1 MQENI
6 SQLLGVALATAAF
19 VSVVAILLWNR
30 ASDRQAKALSRQ
42 LEASREL
49 EKEIHIRERDFLAER
64 NKLEIEKSETI
75 RAAQA
80 DSFEKG
86 RQQGIVENHAVH
98 IAELANQRSEL
109 LKKNEEE
116 RDRAASEAREK
127 LRAEYELQSKL
138 FTVKITPY
146 VSITEDKGLIR
157 NEFETV
163 AGYQYQLLV
172 NGIPAFSPHI
182 VPEHTEVKRSLNPEV
197 EKALIQTAQRA
208 ADSAIDMYLGGNG
221 QFAKLAEP
229 IIKRL
234 PK

>member
-1 MQENI
+1 MQENM
-6 SQLLGVALATAAF
+6 SQLLGVAVVTAAF

-30 ASDRQAKALSRQ
+30 ASDRQAKALARQ

-64 NKLEIEKSETI
+64 NKLEVEKSETI

-109 LKKNEEE
+109 FKKIEEE

-197 EKALIQTAQRA
+197 E
-208 ADSAIDMYLGGNG
+208 
-221 QFAKLAEP
+221 
-229 IIKRL
+229 
-234 PK
+234 

>member
-1 MQENI
+1 MKENM
-6 SQLLGVALATAAF
+6 SQLIGVAVATAALI
-19 VSVVAILLWNR
+19 SVVAILLWYK
-30 ASDRQAKALSRQ
+30 ASARQAKALARQ

-49 EKEIHIRERDFLAER
+49 EKKIHIRERDFLAER
-64 NKLEIEKSETI
+64 NTLEVEKSETV

-80 DSFEKG
+80 EAFEKG
-86 RQQGIVENHAVH
+86 RQQGIVENHAGH
-98 IAELANQRSEL
+98 IAELTSQRSEL
-109 LKKNEEE
+109 LKKVEEE
-116 RDRAASEAREK
+116 RDRAVAEARDK

-157 NEFETV
+157 NEYETV
-163 AGYQYQLLV
+163 ADYQYQLLV

-182 VPEHTEVKRSLNPEV
+182 IPERTEVKRSLNPEV

-208 ADSAIDMYLGGNG
+208 AGAAIDMYLGGNN
-221 QFAKLAEP
+221 QFAKLADP
-229 IIKRL
+229 MIKRL

>member
-1 MQENI
+1 MQENL
-6 SQLLGVALATAAF
+6 SQLLGVAAVTAAL
-19 VSVVAILLWNR
+19 VAVIAFLLWNR
-30 ASDRQAKALSRQ
+30 ASDRQTKALAEQ

-64 NKLEIEKSETI
+64 NRLEIEKSEAI
-75 RAAQA
+75 RAAQVGA
-80 DSFEKG
+80 FEKG
-86 RQQGIVENHAVH
+86 REQGIVENHAAH
-98 IAELANQRSEL
+98 ISELATQRSEL
-109 LKKNEEE
+109 LKKVEEE
-116 RDRAASEAREK
+116 RESAASEAREK

-172 NGIPAFSPHI
+172 NGIPAFSPHL

-208 ADSAIDMYLGGNG
+208 ADAAIDMYLGGNG
-221 QFAKLAEP
+221 QFAKLAAP

>member
-1 MQENI
+1 M
-6 SQLLGVALATAAF
+6 SQLLGVAVVTAAF

-30 ASDRQAKALSRQ
+30 ASDRQAKALARQ

-64 NKLEIEKSETI
+64 NKLEVEKSETI

-109 LKKNEEE
+109 LKKIEEE

>member
-1 MQENI
+1 MQENM
-6 SQLLGVALATAAF
+6 SQLLGVAVATAALVF
-19 VSVVAILLWNR
+19 VVAILLWSR
-30 ASDRQAKALSRQ
+30 ASDCQAKALARQ

-64 NKLEIEKSETI
+64 NRLDIEKSETI
-75 RAAQA
+75 RTAQA
-80 DSFEKG
+80 DAFEKG
-86 RQQGIVENHAVH
+86 RQQGIVENNAVH
-98 IAELANQRSEL
+98 ITELASQRSEL
-109 LKKNEEE
+109 LKKIEEE
-116 RDRAASEAREK
+116 RDRSASEAREK

-157 NEFETV
+157 NVFETV

>member
-1 MQENI
+1 MQENM
-6 SQLLGVALATAAF
+6 SQLLGVAVVTAAF

-30 ASDRQAKALSRQ
+30 ASDRQAKALARQ

-64 NKLEIEKSETI
+64 NKLEVEKSETI

-109 LKKNEEE
+109 FKKIEEE

-157 NEFETV
+157 HKFETV

>member
-1 MQENI
+1 MQENM
-6 SQLLGVALATAAF
+6 SQILGVAVSTAAI
-19 VSVVAILLWNR
+19 VSVVAIMLWNR
-30 ASDRQAKALSRQ
+30 ASDRQAKAIARQ
-42 LEASREL
+42 LEESREL

-64 NKLEIEKSETI
+64 NKLEVEKSETI
-75 RAAQA
+75 RAAQLDA
-80 DSFEKG
+80 FEKG

-98 IAELANQRSEL
+98 ITELASQRSDL

-116 RDRAASEAREK
+116 RDHAASAAREK

-146 VSITEDKGLIR
+146 VCITEDKGLIR
-157 NEFETV
+157 HEFETV

>member
-1 MQENI
+1 MQENL
-6 SQLLGVALATAAF
+6 SQFIGIAAVTAAL
-19 VSVVAILLWNR
+19 VAVVAFLLWNR
-30 ASDRQAKALSRQ
+30 ASDRQAKALAKQIEVSRV
-42 LEASREL
+42 L

-64 NKLEIEKSETI
+64 NKLELERSEMI
-75 RAAQA
+75 RTAQVEA
-80 DSFEKG
+80 FEKG
-86 RQQGIVENHAVH
+86 RQQGVVENHAAH
-98 IAELANQRSEL
+98 IAELTSQRSEL
-109 LKKNEEE
+109 LKRVEEE
-116 RDRAASEAREK
+116 RERSASEAREK

-221 QFAKLAEP
+221 QFAKIAEP

>member
-1 MQENI
+1 MQDDL
-6 SQLLGVALATAAF
+6 SQFLGVASVTAAL
-19 VSVVAILLWNR
+19 VAVIAFLLWNR
-30 ASDRQAKALSRQ
+30 ASDRQAKALAKQ

-64 NKLEIEKSETI
+64 NRLEIEKSDAI
-75 RAAQA
+75 RMAEIGAFA
-80 DSFEKG
+80 RG
-86 RQQGIVENHAVH
+86 REQGVVENHAAH
-98 IAELANQRSEL
+98 ISELATQRSEL
-109 LKKNEEE
+109 LKKVEEE
-116 RDRAASEAREK
+116 REGAASEAREK
-127 LRAEYELQSKL
+127 VRAEYELQSKL

-172 NGIPAFSPHI
+172 NGIPAFSPHL

-197 EKALIQTAQRA
+197 ERSLIQTAQRA
-208 ADSAIDMYLGGNG
+208 ADAAIDMYLGGNG
-221 QFAKLAEP
+221 QFAKLAAP

>member
-1 MQENI
+1 MQENM
-6 SQLLGVALATAAF
+6 SQLLGVAVVTAAF

-30 ASDRQAKALSRQ
+30 ASDRQAKALARQ

-49 EKEIHIRERDFLAER
+49 EKEVHIRERDFLAER
-64 NKLEIEKSETI
+64 NKLEVEKSETI

-109 LKKNEEE
+109 LKKIEEE

>member
-1 MQENI
+1 MQENM
-6 SQLLGVALATAAF
+6 SQLLGVAVVTAAF

-30 ASDRQAKALSRQ
+30 ASDRQAKALARQ

-64 NKLEIEKSETI
+64 NKLEVEKSETI

-109 LKKNEEE
+109 FKKIEEE

>member
-1 MQENI
+1 MQENM
-6 SQLLGVALATAAF
+6 SQLLGVAAVTAALIA
-19 VSVVAILLWNR
+19 VVARLLWSR
-30 ASDRQAKALSRQ
+30 ASAQQAKAFTEQ
-42 LEASREL
+42 LEKNREL

-64 NKLEIEKSETI
+64 NKLELERSEMI
-75 RAAQA
+75 RVAQGDA
-80 DSFEKG
+80 FEKG
-86 RQQGIVENHAVH
+86 RQQGIVENHAAH
-98 IAELANQRSEL
+98 IVELSSQRSEL
-109 LKKNEEE
+109 LKKVEEE
-116 RDRAASEAREK
+116 RERAASDAREK

-157 NEFETV
+157 NVFETV

>member
-1 MQENI
+1 MQE
-6 SQLLGVALATAAF
+6 SLGYHLGIAIATATL
-19 VSVVAILLWNR
+19 VAIIAFWLWNR
-30 ASDRQAKALSRQ
+30 ASIRKDKALAEQHGRN
-42 LEASREL
+42 REL

-64 NKLEIEKSETI
+64 NKLELERLEMI
-75 RAAQA
+75 RIAQGEA
-80 DSFEKG
+80 FEKG
-86 RQQGIVENHAVH
+86 KQQGLAENNATH
-98 IAELANQRSEL
+98 ITELTNQRYEL
-109 LKKNEEE
+109 LKQAEQE
-116 RDRAASEAREK
+116 REQVVEEAREK
-127 LRAEYELQSKL
+127 LRAEYELQTKL

-146 VSITEDKGLIR
+146 VSIKESKGFIQ

-172 NGIPAFSPHI
+172 NGIPAFSPHV